1 MPLILAMLQ
10 LIMELTPQLKF
21 HLMKILIPSQLNYPP
36 QSGLALK

>member
-10 LIMELTPQLKF
+10 LIMELTSQLKF
-21 HLMKILIPSQLNYPP
+21 HLMKIPIPSQLNYPP